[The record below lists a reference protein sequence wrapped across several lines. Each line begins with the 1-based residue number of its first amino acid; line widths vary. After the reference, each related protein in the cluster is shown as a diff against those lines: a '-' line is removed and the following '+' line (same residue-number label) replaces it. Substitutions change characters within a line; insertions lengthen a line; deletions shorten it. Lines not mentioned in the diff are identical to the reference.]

1 MTLTAAHGI
10 YAGVTLAIIGAMLFR
25 RGVVLPALLRT
36 LLVAWVHE
44 TSFAGGLLAIFM
56 AKMMAAKGLFG
67 IFLIITFMVAL
78 LRSLNDLRADRR
90 MVVPI
95 GKMMVNGHVAF
106 LILAGATY
114 ILSLFFWPT
123 PAVPLVCA
131 LLVPPADRAG
141 LPKMGAAVAIALAGQ
156 GMALS
161 SDYVMQVA
169 PMLSA
174 RAAGV
179 PASEVADK
187 AMMLSLITGVA
198 SIGLAYLT
206 LFSKIRRSDDPRKD
220 RKSVV

>member
-25 RGVVLPALLRT
+25 RGVVLPALLGT

-44 TSFAGGLLAIFM
+44 KSFAGGLQAIFKANM
-56 AKMMAAKGLFG
+56 VAAKELFG

-78 LRSLNDLRADRR
+78 LRSLNDLGADRR

-131 LLVPPADRAG
+131 LLVPPAVRAG
-141 LPKMGAAVAIALAGQ
+141 LPKMGALWP
-156 GMALS
+156 S
-161 SDYVMQVA
+161 PS
-169 PMLSA
+169 P
-174 RAAGV
+174 
-179 PASEVADK
+179 DK
-187 AMMLSLITGVA
+187 GWPCPPIM
-198 SIGLAYLT
+198 
-206 LFSKIRRSDDPRKD
+206 
-220 RKSVV
+220 